1 MEKFKNQQW
10 FLEGLVGKG
19 EGGTYLPLKNLYYLR
34 VLKILGCGE
43 FGQCRTNKVCE
54 QAGVQ
59 YSGTIRGT

>member
-1 MEKFKNQQW
+1 MKKFKNQQW

-19 EGGTYLPLKNLYYLR
+19 EGGAYLPLKDLYYLR
-34 VLKILGCGE
+34 ALKILEYGE

-54 QAGVQ
+54 QVVVQ